1 MGPNRRFQ
9 FNIQTLLIAALAFA
23 LGMIASNIASGLHPF
38 AIRASMPSSTTPV
51 QPGDWIAI
59 ESTSH
64 PEYSQRVRVLADD
77 TIAVKGIGTI
87 RVGGQTINQIEGR
100 IKDRYRTLLQ
110 ESSVF
115 EVFRGDAFQGQ
126 R

>member
-1 MGPNRRFQ
+1 MGPPRRFQ
-9 FNIQTLLIAALAFA
+9 FHLQTLLIATLAFA
-23 LGMIASNIASGLHPF
+23 LGMIARNIASGLHPL

-64 PEYSQRVRVLADD
+64 PEYNQRVRVLADD
-77 TIAVKGIGTI
+77 AITVKGIGTL
-87 RVGGQTINQIEGR
+87 RVRAQTINQIEGR

-115 EVFRGDAFQGQ
+115 EVFRGDAFLGP